1 MSINEKI
8 MIVEDDP
15 DLSELIRLYLEQ
27 AGYDVIKTDQGLHA
41 VIECKKENPPD
52 LILLDIM
59 LPDINGIEVCRML
72 REHSN
77 VPIVFISSKQEAE
90 VMVRG
95 LEWGGDDYVLKPFH
109 PNVLVAK
116 VKALLRRVKGQP
128 SEQLELGNWRYDYK
142 TAELYVGGEA
152 VPLFTK
158 ERQMLEFFLRNPN
171 QVFHVE
177 ELHQAIWGWDSLSN
191 LGTVM
196 VYIRHLRKKIEA
208 DPSKP
213 RFIVTVRGFG
223 YKFIMDHKK

>member
-1 MSINEKI
+1 MKEKI
-8 MIVEDDP
+8 MVVEDDP
-15 DLSELIRLYLEQ
+15 DLSELVRMYLEQ
-27 AGYDVIKTDQGLHA
+27 AGFDVLKTDRGLHA
-41 VIECKKENPPD
+41 VNECIQEHPPQ

-59 LPDINGIEVCRML
+59 LPDINGIEVCRMV
-72 REHSN
+72 RERSN
-77 VPIVFISSKQEAE
+77 VPIIFISSKQEAE

-116 VKALLRRVKGQP
+116 VKALLRRVNGQP
-128 SEQLELGNWRYDYK
+128 TEQLEFEHLRYDYK
-142 TAELYVGGEA
+142 TAELFVNREA

-177 ELHQAIWGWDSLSN
+177 ELHQAVWGWDSLSN

-196 VYIRHLRKKIEA
+196 VYIRHLRKKIEP

-223 YKFIMDHKK
+223 YKFIMNYSK